1 MSIRAVQAA
10 VFGLLAVAVVVLVFA
25 VGYVVGD
32 RGESSSVAPGSPDA
46 AVDTNQGDDPVDTDF
61 ANLNEIFEILED
73 KYVDPDIIDRQT
85 QYQQAINGMLETFP
99 DSGTF
104 YVDPQ
109 TVATSVGPSGKFEG
123 IGATVASQNGDIV
136 IVAPIEDTPAE
147 RAGILPGD
155 VILEVDGESTEGWTQ
170 EKAVLKIRGPAGT
183 TVALKIRHAESGE
196 EETLEIER
204 DEIKVKSVTTQ
215 PPGGSLK
222 DGAGTDVT
230 DIAYIYLREFTEP
243 SREEMQI
250 ALQDAIDSGKKG
262 LILDLRNNPGGLL
275 RTTIDI
281 ADEFLDGDKVILT
294 ERDREGTEQVYK
306 SKDGGIALD
315 IPVVILMN
323 RFSASGSEV
332 LAAALQDNA
341 RAQLV
346 GEKSFG
352 KGTVNVSNDLDDG
365 GQLYVSVAKW
375 LTPNGVQIDGVGI
388 RPDIGI
394 QLNDEDID
402 LRRDVQLWKAIDLLR
417 GTDFT
422 PPRTPAAAV
431 ETPAATPTSE
441 GG

>member
-1 MSIRAVQAA
+1 MSIKAAQAA
-10 VFGLLAVAVVVLVFA
+10 VFGLLAVSVVVLVFA
-25 VGYVVGD
+25 VGYVVGV
-32 RGESSSVAPGSPDA
+32 RGEDGAAPLPDVSVDPGSSDSPSDA
-46 AVDTNQGDDPVDTDF
+46 DF
-61 ANLNEIFEILED
+61 ANLNQIFEILQD
-73 KYVDPDIIDRQT
+73 KYVDPDIIDRET

-99 DSGTF
+99 DRGTF

-109 TVATSVGPSGKFEG
+109 TVATSIGPSGKFDG

-147 RAGILPGD
+147 RAGVLPGD
-155 VILEVDGESTEGWTQ
+155 IILEVDGESTDGWTQ

-183 TVALKIRHAESGE
+183 TVRIKLRHAESGE
-196 EETLEIER
+196 EVTLEIER

-215 PPGGSLK
+215 PPGGSLQ
-222 DGAGTDVT
+222 DGSGADITDLG
-230 DIAYIYLREFTEP
+230 YIYLREFTEP
-243 SREEMQI
+243 SKEEMQQ
-250 ALQDAIDSGKKG
+250 ALRDAVASGKKG

-281 ADEFLDGDKVILT
+281 ADEFLEGDKVVLT
-294 ERDREGTEQVYK
+294 ERDRDGSEQVYK

-332 LAAALQDNA
+332 LAAALQDNG

-352 KGTVNVSNDLDDG
+352 KGTVNISNDLDDG

-375 LTPNGVQIDGVGI
+375 LTPNGTQIDGVGI
-388 RPDIGI
+388 RPDINI

-402 LRRDVQLWKAIDLLR
+402 LRRDVQLWKAIDVLR

-422 PPRTPAAAV
+422 PPRTPVAAS
-431 ETPAATPTSE
+431 ETPQATPTRA